1 MTINRQWL
9 LAERPAGM
17 VGPHNFKY
25 TETAIPEPKNKEVLV
40 KNLFLSFDPAQRN
53 WMVDRKAYLPPVAI
67 GDPMRAGSVGQVIDS
82 RHAEYQVGD
91 LVQTT
96 GNWQD
101 YVVAS
106 PGEGPMG
113 LVKLP
118 SGVSPEMMLSVLGIT
133 GLTAYFGLLE
143 IGQPKLGDTVL
154 VSGAA
159 GSTGSFVGQIAK
171 IKGCRVVGI
180 AGGPDKCR
188 WLKETAG
195 FDAVID
201 YKNEDVNAQIAHH
214 CPDKW
219 DVFFD
224 NVGGSILE
232 AALDHVNLR
241 SRIVLCGSI
250 SGYNATRPIP
260 GPSNLSNLT
269 VNRARMEGFVILD
282 YMPRAMEAI
291 QDLMSWVSSGEL
303 IYQVDVQEGFENIPT
318 TLQRLYNGKNLGKQ
332 LLKIDL

>member
-1 MTINRQWL
+1 
-9 LAERPAGM
+9 M

-25 TETAIPEPKNKEVLV
+25 AETPIPEPKSDEVLV
-40 KNLFLSFDPAQRN
+40 KNLSYHLTRHNETGWLTEGLSTASGHRST
-53 WMVDRKAYLPPVAI
+53 Y
-67 GDPMRAGSVGQVIDS
+67 AGRFCWPGS
-82 RHAEYQVGD
+82 RFATCRFSVGD

-96 GNWQD
+96 GYWQD
-101 YVVAS
+101 YVVAA

-118 SGVSPEMMLSVLGIT
+118 AGVSPEMMLSVLGIT

-143 IGQPKLGDTVL
+143 IGQPKAGDTVL

-224 NVGGSILE
+224 NVGGPILE
-232 AALDHVNLR
+232 AALDHLNLR
-241 SRIVLCGSI
+241 SRVVLCGSI
-250 SGYNATRPIP
+250 SGYNATGPIP
-260 GPSNLSNLT
+260 GPSNL
-269 VNRARMEGFVILD
+269 VEPD
-282 YMPRAMEAI
+282 H
-291 QDLMSWVSSGEL
+291 
-303 IYQVDVQEGFENIPT
+303 
-318 TLQRLYNGKNLGKQ
+318 
-332 LLKIDL
+332 